1 MPIDAALLIPD
12 RNLSNSVAELRAR
25 IIGNLEEAQKIIS
38 SNTQLAQQ
46 RMKEQYDKTAAP
58 VQYDVGSKV
67 WVFTPKKPKGL
78 SKKLSHNF
86 HGPNRIVSKLSPVH
100 FKLHTMENRPVS
112 VPVHANRLKPY
123 FDPNDR
129 PIAAPTID
137 LSTPDLSDTDLPA
150 DSFPADANSADKD
163 DPTPDAYP
171 AHSDAHSPT
180 DPEESEPSITRPED
194 LHSPDRIVDIF
205 PSSQET

>member
-1 MPIDAALLIPD
+1 MYVSTHQKDWDRHIPMILFAYWVSPNATTKESPGLYGREPRLPIDAALLIPD
-12 RNLSNSVAELRAR
+12 KNLSNSVAELCAR
-25 IIGNLEEAQKIIS
+25 IVGNLEEAQKIIS

-67 WVFTPKKPKGL
+67 WVFIPKKPKGL
-78 SKKLSHNF
+78 SKKLSH
-86 HGPNRIVSKLSPVH
+86 

-112 VPVHANRLKPY
+112 IPVHANRLKPY

-129 PIAAPTID
+129 PLAAPTVD

-150 DSFPADANSADKD
+150 DSFPADANSAHK
-163 DPTPDAYP
+163 PHNPL
-171 AHSDAHSPT
+171 
-180 DPEESEPSITRPED
+180 R
-194 LHSPDRIVDIF
+194 
-205 PSSQET
+205 